1 MRRRK
6 GRRKKKKRKEGKRS
20 RGVCHCI
27 FCWINLL
34 CFQCFIEVFE
44 ADGGVST
51 LLVVLIFTGSHR
63 KNLRTSFLNVFDNR
77 SLAYAQD
84 QRAGQAIR
92 ICRQQADYM
101 ILP

>member
-1 MRRRK
+1 MK
-6 GRRKKKKRKEGKRS
+6 VLG
-20 RGVCHCI
+20 
-27 FCWINLL
+27 
-34 CFQCFIEVFE
+34 

-63 KNLRTSFLNVFDNR
+63 KNLRTSFLSVFDNR

-84 QRAGQAIR
+84 QRAGQASR
-92 ICRQQADYM
+92 ICRQRVVYM